1 MQCERSL
8 FSQLVSNE
16 NISHDSF
23 CRGHLSHSTRAW
35 EDDSLSVIN
44 KDHRRLQKASMVK
57 KKAREQGAW
66 QRCFQ
71 CYKCSTGKRKKH
83 RTRRLQSW
91 KQPWRQPDPKPSFYR
106 EGREQN
112 DLSKVTELT
121 SRGAPLTALNETFK
135 AVENKETKG
144 NTSYTYHAS
153 GVFIYILIFTG
164 PPSGQTKMQVGP
176 LLSSP
181 LHPDDTQNTKD
192 RTEAGT
198 CKLSCFLGRCSWNDK
213 HSDRA
218 PSLCTGITLQ
228 WVRAE

>member
-1 MQCERSL
+1 MRTLATTASAEGTLAIPLEPEKMTVSVWLIKTTGGFRKPPWWRRKPESKVL
-8 FSQLVSNE
+8 GSAVFSATSVPRE
-16 NISHDSF
+16 N
-23 CRGHLSHSTRAW
+23 A
-35 EDDSLSVIN
+35 
-44 KDHRRLQKASMVK
+44 
-57 KKAREQGAW
+57 
-66 QRCFQ
+66 
-71 CYKCSTGKRKKH
+71 KKH

-106 EGREQN
+106 EGGEQN
-112 DLSKVTELT
+112 DSSKVTELT